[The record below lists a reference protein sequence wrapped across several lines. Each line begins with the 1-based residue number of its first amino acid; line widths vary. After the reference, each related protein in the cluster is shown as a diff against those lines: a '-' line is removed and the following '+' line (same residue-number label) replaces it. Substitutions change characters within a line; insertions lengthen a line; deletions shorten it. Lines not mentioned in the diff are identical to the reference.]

1 VLVPALAS
9 LGSLPLAEDD
19 VPEPDDPPDPLVVPL
34 LVFALVLTAAV
45 VVTREAFA
53 PATPR

>member
-34 LVFALVLTAAV
+34 LAFALVLTAAV